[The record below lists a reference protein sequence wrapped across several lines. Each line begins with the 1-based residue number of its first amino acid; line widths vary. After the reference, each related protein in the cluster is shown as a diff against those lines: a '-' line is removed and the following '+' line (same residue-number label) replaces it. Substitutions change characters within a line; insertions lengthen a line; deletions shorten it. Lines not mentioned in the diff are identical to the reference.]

1 MLIRPADYSKIK
13 KMSIIQ
19 LSRWAE
25 SLYRNAWDDGYETA
39 AREIKDEHGAV
50 QVVTAEWIE
59 ENCGS
64 DVVTKIMEGVE
75 REV

>member
-13 KMSIIQ
+13 KMSIVQ

-25 SLYRNAWDDGYETA
+25 SFYQSAWKDGYDTSA
-39 AREIKDEHGAV
+39 KQICDEHGAV
-50 QVVTAEWIE
+50 QIVTADWIE

-64 DVVTKIMEGVE
+64 DVLNKIMEGVE
-75 REV
+75 NE

>member
-1 MLIRPADYSKIK
+1 MLIRPADFSRIK
-13 KMSIIQ
+13 KMSIVQ

-25 SLYRNAWDDGYETA
+25 SFYRSAWKDGYETA

-50 QVVTAEWIE
+50 QVVTADWIE

-64 DVVTKIMEGVE
+64 DVLNKIMEGVSD
-75 REV
+75 EV